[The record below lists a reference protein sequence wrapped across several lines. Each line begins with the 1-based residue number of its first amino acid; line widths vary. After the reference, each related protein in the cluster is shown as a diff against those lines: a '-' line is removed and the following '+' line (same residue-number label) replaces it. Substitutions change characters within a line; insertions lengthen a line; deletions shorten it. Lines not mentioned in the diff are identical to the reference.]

1 MMKKWVLA
9 FLAAVSQFTLTAFAM
24 PVELNLLGGGL
35 SVLDSL
41 LLIGVGIA
49 LIGILFLCIAFVKP
63 QKSKEETEDG
73 FLQQLIEETA
83 IQTAAESLDEEE
95 AEDLSEEEA
104 EEEPLPEEEP
114 IEEATPEEMV
124 EEPAAEEPEEEPI
137 EEMVEEE
144 PQEEKVYPTLTLT
157 GINNGEFKIL
167 PLKDAVTLGRRPD
180 NDLIF
185 TDTTVSGLHCE
196 ITVEEDKV
204 YLTDK
209 NSTNGTYLNGEKI
222 TEKTQIQKGDIMV
235 LGQMELKISI

>member
-1 MMKKWVLA
+1 MMMKKWVLA
-9 FLAAVSQFTLTAFAM
+9 FLAAVSQFTVTAFAM

-49 LIGILFLCIAFVKP
+49 LIGILLLCIAFLKP
-63 QKSKEETEDG
+63 QKNQEEPENEDG
-73 FLQQLIEETA
+73 FLEQLIEETA
-83 IQTAAESLDEEE
+83 IKTVEESLDEEE
-95 AEDLSEEEA
+95 
-104 EEEPLPEEEP
+104 LPEEE
-114 IEEATPEEMV
+114 EEETLPEEESIAEEVPEETPAEEPVEEMV
-124 EEPAAEEPEEEPI
+124 EEPIVEEPE
-137 EEMVEEE
+137 
-144 PQEEKVYPTLTLT
+144 EEKVYPTLTLT

-167 PLKDAVTLGRRPD
+167 PLKDVVTLGRRPE

-235 LGQMELKISI
+235 LGQVELKISI